1 MKFLTN
7 ILSEKTLTALKAK
20 LGEDLVSKIDLA
32 TGDFAI
38 DVAEEKFIPKHKFDE
53 VNNLLKDSKA
63 QIDARDKQIT
73 DLGTKAKGNEEL
85 TNQINA
91 LKTENEKAALE
102 YNSKLLARE
111 REFAIDTYLAGQKVR
126 NLKAVKAL
134 LNQESIVMSDGKL
147 TGHEEQI
154 KALRT
159 SDAYL
164 FEEEQPAPKNKGGM
178 PPSGTPNPND
188 EFKDFRGKY

>member
-1 MKFLTN
+1 MKFLEK
-7 ILSEKTLTALKAK
+7 ILSEKTLAALKVK
-20 LGEDLVSKIDLA
+20 LGEKLVSEIDLA

-91 LKTENEKAALE
+91 LKSENEKAARE
-102 YNSKLLARE
+102 YDSKLLARE

-154 KALRT
+154 KALKQ
-159 SDAYL
+159 SDGYL
-164 FEEEQPAPKNKGGM
+164 FEEEPVPPKKGGLK
-178 PPSGTPNPND
+178 PNGTPNPND
-188 EFKDFRGKY
+188 EFQEFRGKF